1 MHEINNRRRGVH
13 VTVTN
18 QKVRRKKDQI
28 LMSAIKIVNERGHE
42 GATMEEIAAELQM
55 TKGSLYYYFKNKN
68 DLLYQCHHLVL
79 SRAIAEHEDHLL
91 ENLSP
96 EQLLRKMVST
106 HISFAINEREI
117 FSMMI
122 DPKRTFDDGQLESV
136 LLLRKK
142 YAALF
147 DEVIR
152 RGIASQQ
159 FERSEVVLVR
169 MFILGAMN
177 WVQQWF
183 NEEGRF
189 NQEQLIE
196 EYADY
201 VLKLLKK

>member
-1 MHEINNRRRGVH
+1 M
-13 VTVTN
+13 TVTN

>member
-1 MHEINNRRRGVH
+1 M
-13 VTVTN
+13 TVTN

-96 EQLLRKMVST
+96 EQLLRKMVGT

>member
-1 MHEINNRRRGVH
+1 M
-13 VTVTN
+13 TVTN
-18 QKVRRKKDQI
+18 KKVRRKKDQI
-28 LMSAIKIVNERGHE
+28 LMSAIKIVNERGYE

-96 EQLLRKMVST
+96 EQLLRKMVGT
-106 HISFAINEREI
+106 HINFAINEREI

-142 YAALF
+142 YAGLF
-147 DEVIR
+147 DEVLR
-152 RGIASQQ
+152 RGIAAQQ

-183 NEEGRF
+183 NENGRF
-189 NQEQLIE
+189 DQETLIE
-196 EYADY
+196 EYANY